1 MRALLFLKNEC
12 LQSFKILCS
21 LACILALA
29 LSIAT
34 AIGQTERMIKSSSA
48 KAAEQFDILVGAKG
62 SRTSLLLSTVYL
74 RDEMI
79 SLTPASALNVL
90 KKYDGVKWFAPL
102 TFGDRVGDSPL
113 VGTTRTFVTLDGE
126 RVLHKGRE
134 FAARDEAV
142 VGIHSGLQLG
152 ETVYPHHGRISGVG
166 HKHENGFKV
175 VGILPQ
181 TMFNALITS
190 CA

>member
-12 LQSFKILCS
+12 RQSFKILCS

-34 AIGQTERMIKSSSA
+34 AIGQTERMIKSSSS

-90 KKYDGVKWFAPL
+90 SEVVCALGFRRPSGRL
-102 TFGDRVGDSPL
+102 TASGHHACVCDI
-113 VGTTRTFVTLDGE
+113 
-126 RVLHKGRE
+126 GRR
-134 FAARDEAV
+134 ASA
-142 VGIHSGLQLG
+142 S
-152 ETVYPHHGRISGVG
+152 
-166 HKHENGFKV
+166 
-175 VGILPQ
+175 
-181 TMFNALITS
+181 
-190 CA
+190 